1 MRRLIICLGCGG
13 YSSRCLSVL
22 SWSSAMIGLRGAML
36 QLRLDLVDGRAPVVA
51 LWELLEEER
60 RRAAMALLAAMIA
73 QTCAAELREG
83 GGDE

>member
-1 MRRLIICLGCGG
+1 
-13 YSSRCLSVL
+13 
-22 SWSSAMIGLRGAML
+22 ML